1 MRTDHKVLVIAFDPM
16 LAALVG
22 ALVERTGMQAAFPEP
37 GEIADT
43 ALARVRPIAAILV
56 DAMTSEAE
64 SELFLARANRKR
76 IPILMFGPART
87 MSTRTV
93 WLEQNAIRGYT
104 LPDEVERLRLAL
116 AEIAGVKRAPRIGSD
131 RRRPYTE
138 KAADGALLLVDDTG
152 QTWTVYDRR
161 SGTGDRRRTRREFVN
176 EAGDM
181 RSCEVLAAELGSNSV
196 ETLLAQ
202 LLRAK

>member
-1 MRTDHKVLVIAFDPM
+1 M
-16 LAALVG
+16 
-22 ALVERTGMQAAFPEP
+22 
-37 GEIADT
+37 
-43 ALARVRPIAAILV
+43 
-56 DAMTSEAE
+56 
-64 SELFLARANRKR
+64 
-76 IPILMFGPART
+76 
-87 MSTRTV
+87 
-93 WLEQNAIRGYT
+93 
-104 LPDEVERLRLAL
+104 
-116 AEIAGVKRAPRIGSD
+116 
-131 RRRPYTE
+131 
-138 KAADGALLLVDDTG
+138 DDTG